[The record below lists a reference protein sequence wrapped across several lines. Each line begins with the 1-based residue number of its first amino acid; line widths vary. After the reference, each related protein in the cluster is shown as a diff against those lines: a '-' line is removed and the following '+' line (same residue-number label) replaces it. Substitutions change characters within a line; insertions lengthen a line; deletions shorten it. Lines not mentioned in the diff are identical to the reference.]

1 MKTVIEILIVDD
13 HPAICEGLR
22 AILSI
27 MMKDTVSF
35 RCANNGKQALAILQE
50 QETDLVILDIEM
62 GEFCGLETL
71 EQIQKMKVRP
81 KVMMMS
87 FDTDYHTIQ
96 KLLQAG
102 ANGYVSKLIKPEELV
117 KGIQTVLE
125 GAQFFGSEISRVL
138 LANAIRPVKMKSQ
151 LNLTTRELEI
161 LRMICDDCSQ
171 EEIATTLNISIRTV
185 EGHAKNLRI
194 KLNARFTPGMIMKA
208 IKSGLVK

>member
-1 MKTVIEILIVDD
+1 MKNVIEILIVDD

-27 MMKDTVSF
+27 LMKETVSF
-35 RCANNGKQALAILQE
+35 RCAHNGAQALSILQE
-50 QETDLVILDIEM
+50 QQTDLVVLDIDM
-62 GEFCGLETL
+62 GEFGGLKTL
-71 EQIQKMKVRP
+71 QQIQKMKRRP

-87 FDTDYHTIQ
+87 LDTDYHTIQ

-117 KGIQTVLE
+117 KGIETVLE
-125 GAQFFGSEISRVL
+125 GSQFFGSEISRVL
-138 LANAIRPVKMKSQ
+138 LANAIRPAKIKTQ

-185 EGHAKNLRI
+185 EGHAKNLRM
-194 KLNARFTPGMIMKA
+194 KLDARSTPGMIMKA
-208 IKSGLVK
+208 IKKGLVK